1 MVVTD
6 PSGDIFRSF
15 APYLLSKGYNV
26 YLFNASD
33 FTLSNHYNPLLNV
46 YDSNGE
52 ISEQQVDVLVNL
64 YMKNAKA
71 GKESG
76 SSDPFWDK
84 SEQAFLTAL
93 IYFVLENDNIPRY
106 DKCFNTIL
114 KRYSL
119 RKLKMTNVAVAVAR
133 KALLKKNMTQKC

>member
-114 KRYSL
+114 KKVQLAKVEDDECCGGGGEKS
-119 RKLKMTNVAVAVAR
+119 TTE
-133 KALLKKNMTQKC
+133 KNMTQKC